1 MMEVET
7 EGNDLWR
14 MVVIQWRICGV
25 VPFKGRRGLEVLGEE
40 CLVL

>member
-1 MMEVET
+1 MEVEI